1 MGLHNIGNVGM
12 KIIIMLTAL
21 VFVSGCKSEDRT
33 NSGSEQVNGINVPA
47 NISGVPSSN

>member
-1 MGLHNIGNVGM
+1 M

-21 VFVSGCKSEDRT
+21 VFVSGCKSEDT
-33 NSGSEQVNGINVPA
+33 TEQVNGINVPA